1 MGGCCGA
8 PVKYNF
14 NGETRTIAAKDAQ
27 TLNRFSQGANARIQ
41 VK

>member
-8 PVKYNF
+8 PVKYNY
-14 NGETRTIAAKDAQ
+14 NGETRTIDAKDAQ
-27 TLNRFSQGANARIQ
+27 TLDRFSQGSIARIK